1 MKTILAEL
9 NETIG
14 ARGSLI
20 VSQDGLVIAADVRPG
35 CDSDRLAAMGA
46 AILSGVGKG
55 LSSAGMAAFTQ
66 CEVAAERGKVILV
79 AAGPA
84 YLLVLVGPRI
94 ELGPGSVEIKS
105 AARRIAKA
113 AELIKT

>member
-1 MKTILAEL
+1 MKSILVEL
-9 NETIG
+9 NATIG

-20 VSQDGLVIAADVRPG
+20 VSQDGLLIAADVRPG
-35 CDSDRLAAMGA
+35 CEVERLAAMGA
-46 AILSGVGKG
+46 AILADVGKG
-55 LSSAGMAAFTQ
+55 LSAASMAAFTQ

-94 ELGPGSVEIKS
+94 ELGPGSVEIRS
-105 AARRIAKA
+105 AARRVAKA
-113 AELIKT
+113 AELTKT